1 MLCVK
6 DVGVHAESEVLIC
19 SAEATRTHAP
29 GCRERVP
36 VDTVCVDDSL
46 DEELSAESGAEL
58 VAAGIGLS
66 SKFHQLQLQSAEHFA

>member
-6 DVGVHAESEVLIC
+6 DGGVHAESEVLIC
-19 SAEATRTHAP
+19 PAEATRTHAP
-29 GCRERVP
+29 GCRER

-46 DEELSAESGAEL
+46 DEELSAESGAKL
-58 VAAGIGLS
+58 LAAGVGLS